1 VILVNVSIRAKSPSL
16 LGFAKRSEPIM
27 TGLSTSELS
36 VEGELRPP
44 PAPAGLSEP
53 DAATDS
59 TKPGMK
65 ARNGGIDALRAAVT
79 LLVVFHHTAI
89 TYGAIGGWYY
99 REIDPSTKSLSGI
112 VLILFCTINQAWF
125 MGLFFLLAGYY
136 TPASYDRHG
145 PAGFARERL
154 LRLGVPLLVYFFLL
168 SPLTI
173 ALAQTAKGH
182 PFIGVFEYVWIH
194 GKLEPG
200 PLWFVEAL
208 LIFAGLW
215 MAWRAIMK
223 PRKTGAPPFPSN
235 MALLAAA
242 LATGGAAFLIRL
254 IWPVGV
260 NVAFLQLG
268 YFASY
273 VVLFLAGCAAADGR
287 RLEHIPDDQKRIWLR
302 VAWVALPIL
311 PILAALAPHVSW
323 LAGHGE
329 GGWNAQ
335 ALAYAF
341 WEPFVAW
348 GFIFGLLVYFQRRFA
363 ELKGVWPSLARRA
376 YLIYIIHPPI
386 LVGTALAWRS
396 VAAPAL
402 VKFVVTGSV
411 ACALCY
417 LAAGLILRIP
427 KAERIV

>member
-1 VILVNVSIRAKSPSL
+1 
-16 LGFAKRSEPIM
+16 M

-36 VEGELRPP
+36 VEGDVRPP
-44 PAPAGLSEP
+44 PAPAGASASGLATSS
-53 DAATDS
+53 AAIGG
-59 TKPGMK
+59 KPGMK
-65 ARNGGIDALRAAVT
+65 TRNGGIDALRAAVT

-89 TYGAIGGWYY
+89 TYGAVGGWYY
-99 REIDPSTKSLSGI
+99 REVDPSTKSLSGI
-112 VLILFCTINQAWF
+112 LLILFCTINQAWF

-154 LRLGVPLLVYFFLL
+154 LRLGIPLLVYFFLL
-168 SPLTI
+168 HPLTV
-173 ALAQTAKGH
+173 ALAQTARGRS
-182 PFIGVFEYVWIH
+182 FIGVFDYLWMH
-194 GKLEPG
+194 GKFEPG
-200 PLWFVEAL
+200 PLWFAEAL
-208 LIFAGLW
+208 LIFASLW
-215 MAWRAIMK
+215 MLWRAMVK
-223 PRKTGAPPFPSN
+223 PRKAGAPPFPSN
-235 MALLAAA
+235 AALLAAA
-242 LATGGAAFLIRL
+242 LATGAAAFLLRL

-273 VVLFLAGCAAADGR
+273 IVLFFAGCAAASGR
-287 RLEHIPDDQKRIWLR
+287 RLEQIPDDQKRIWLR

-311 PILAALAPHVSW
+311 PILAVLGSHFSR

-335 ALAYAF
+335 ALTYAF

-348 GFIFGLLVYFQRRFA
+348 GFILGLLAFFQRRFA
-363 ELKGVWPSLARRA
+363 ALTGIWPSLARRA

-386 LVGTALAWRS
+386 LVGTALAWREI
-396 VAAPAL
+396 AAPAL
-402 VKFVVTGSV
+402 VKFVVTGTV

>member
-1 VILVNVSIRAKSPSL
+1 MS
-16 LGFAKRSEPIM
+16 
-27 TGLSTSELS
+27 GLSTSELS

-44 PAPAGLSEP
+44 PGP
-53 DAATDS
+53 DAARVSATTG
-59 TKPGMK
+59 TKTGMK

-99 REIDPSTKSLSGI
+99 KEIAPSKSLGGI
-112 VLILFCTINQAWF
+112 LLILFCTVNQAWF

-136 TPASYDRHG
+136 TPAGYDRHG

-168 SPLTI
+168 HPLTV
-173 ALAQTAKGH
+173 ALAETTRGRSFA
-182 PFIGVFEYVWIH
+182 GVLEYQWMH
-194 GKLEPG
+194 GKFEPG
-200 PLWFVEAL
+200 PLWFAEAL
-208 LIFAGLW
+208 LIFAACW
-215 MAWRAIMK
+215 MVWRVMMK
-223 PRKTGAPPFPSN
+223 PTKTSAPPFPSN
-235 MALLAAA
+235 VALLAAA
-242 LATGGAAFLIRL
+242 LASGAGAFLLRL

-260 NVAFLQLG
+260 NVGFLQLG

-273 VVLFLAGCAAADGR
+273 IVLFFAGCAAADGH
-287 RLEHIPDDQKRIWLR
+287 RLERIPEERTRTWLR
-302 VAWVALPIL
+302 IAWVALPIL
-311 PILAALAPHVSW
+311 PILALLAPHISG

-348 GFIFGLLVYFQRRFA
+348 GFILGLLAFFQRRFA
-363 ELKGVWPSLARRA
+363 ELKGIWPSLARRA

-386 LVGTALAWRS
+386 LVGTALAWRG

-402 VKFVVTGSV
+402 VKFIVTGSI

-427 KAERIV
+427 KAARIV